1 MWATEFLLEAAEH
14 VNTKSL
20 CRYRRRPH
28 RNGDSLALAPSDELG
43 RLGRSTMLTPLEE
56 AVVDM
61 LLEKQGEPF
70 DSIRQQLS
78 DATLRSSTA

>member
-1 MWATEFLLEAAEH
+1 M
-14 VNTKSL
+14 
-20 CRYRRRPH
+20 
-28 RNGDSLALAPSDELG
+28 SLAVRPIDHAH
-43 RLGRSTMLTPLEE
+43 PLEK

-78 DATLRSSTA
+78 DATRRSSTA